1 MEWIENEE
9 YSNRHPVFQGYKY
22 ANMVID
28 EESGKAMEYQDSLKH
43 PKYKETWSKAG
54 CKEFGRLFQGFGRN
68 EDGTKQVER
77 TDTCHWIPKSKVPKN
92 KKVTY
97 ARTVVDF

>member
-1 MEWIENEE
+1 
-9 YSNRHPVFQGYKY
+9 
-22 ANMVID
+22 
-28 EESGKAMEYQDSLKH
+28 MEYRELLKH
-43 PKYKETWSKAG
+43 PKHKKTWSMAG
-54 CKEFGRLFQGFGRN
+54 YKEFGRLFQGFGRN
-68 EDGTKQVER
+68 KDGTKQVEG